1 MKKLLLY
8 FYFTLFCMILATPGE
23 SLYINEM
30 FLGITKNSYYTLITE
45 NENSGSYTE
54 WTQNLYLTEYQDNM
68 VKNKKIL
75 KKEKI
80 KTLDGNLGSA
90 EHKII
95 KVNNKE
101 INKLISENIVFLQ
114 PLFVNEKSEIK
125 YEARK
130 DGIYEINIKDQKEIK
145 LFSKEEIDKKLED
158 TCKERCSKLP
168 EYNNG
173 NLKVITYYTEAHS
186 RYYLMKIYLDMAEA
200 NVIMKYSLVI

>member
-54 WTQNLYLTEYQDNM
+54 WIQNLYLTEYQNNV

-80 KTLDGNLGSA
+80 KTLDGNLGNA

-114 PLFVNEKSEIK
+114 PFFVSEKPEMK
-125 YEARK
+125 YEVRK

-200 NVIMKYSLVI
+200 NVIMKYSDIK

>member
-1 MKKLLLY
+1 MKRLLFY

-54 WTQNLYLTEYQDNM
+54 WIQNLYLAEYQNNA

-80 KTLDGNLGSA
+80 KTLDGSLSNA

-101 INKLISENIVFLQ
+101 INKLISEDIIFLQ
-114 PLFVNEKSEIK
+114 PFFVNDKSEIK

-130 DGIYEINIKDQKEIK
+130 DGVYEINIRDQKEIK
-145 LFSKEEIDKKLED
+145 LFSKEEIDKKLNNI
-158 TCKERCSKLP
+158 CAERCSELP
-168 EYNNG
+168 EYNNE
-173 NLKVITYYTEAHS
+173 NLKVTTYYTEAHS
-186 RYYLMKIYLDMAEA
+186 RYYLMKIYLDMAET
-200 NVIMKYSLVI
+200 NIIMKYSDVK